1 MKVVIIGGGIIGA
14 ALAHNLLRAGA
25 DVTVIAVGI
34 GATGASFGWINAS
47 FYLDAAHFRLRA
59 AGLEAWRRLD
69 LPVNWSGA
77 LCWERRV
84 KVLKCCW
91 TPSAWSVWEWRCRR

>member
-34 GATGASFGWINAS
+34 GATGASLLVGSTPVSTLMRRIFVCAQ
-47 FYLDAAHFRLRA
+47 RVLRR
-59 AGLEAWRRLD
+59 GGG
-69 LPVNWSGA
+69 SM
-77 LCWERRV
+77 CW
-84 KVLKCCW
+84 
-91 TPSAWSVWEWRCRR
+91 